1 MKKIFL
7 LLLTFFFIPFSAFAI
22 SLSELQSNPD
32 KYFLIDKDLHT
43 TSYIE
48 PKTIYIKNFHN
59 LTIDDQPIFFMIR
72 IQGTAYL
79 VNHETNMI
87 VQYNQIFTYNCD
99 KNVIPIIEKL
109 HRHHSQQ
116 SDSDSRNLAYYD
128 LEKSGGIKVNNSAG
142 CYYHY
147 DGSLILSSSIHY
159 PFPLPSSPNYKMADY
174 YFYHAFI
181 PLFQLTLP
189 GEP

>member
-1 MKKIFL
+1 M
-7 LLLTFFFIPFSAFAI
+7 FFIKKLKLLISISFSNDEFI
-22 SLSELQSNPD
+22 
-32 KYFLIDKDLHT
+32 LIT
-43 TSYIE
+43 GV
-48 PKTIYIKNFHN
+48 P
-59 LTIDDQPIFFMIR
+59 
-72 IQGTAYL
+72 
-79 VNHETNMI
+79 
-87 VQYNQIFTYNCD
+87 
-99 KNVIPIIEKL
+99 IPIIEKL

-147 DGSLILSSSIHY
+147 DGSLIPSSSIHY

>member
-1 MKKIFL
+1 MQYRFTQTI
-7 LLLTFFFIPFSAFAI
+7 
-22 SLSELQSNPD
+22 
-32 KYFLIDKDLHT
+32 LH
-43 TSYIE
+43 S
-48 PKTIYIKNFHN
+48 
-59 LTIDDQPIFFMIR
+59 
-72 IQGTAYL
+72 
-79 VNHETNMI
+79 
-87 VQYNQIFTYNCD
+87 QIFTYNCD

-147 DGSLILSSSIHY
+147 DGSLIPSSSIHY